1 MAAVAAVYRRSL
13 LSRLLCFSTRP
24 SSCGDLLPSTRS
36 FAVSPSPQNPAAV
49 SQLMRSGFGE
59 SSHIWRRFS
68 SATTVQELL
77 GEVAREKQR
86 ERAEKKI
93 AGVEVGNDDDEE
105 DEDYMGVEKL
115 IEKLEKQN
123 AKERGD
129 VNMYEE
135 PTDSDSDEDDE
146 ALTAEKMEDE
156 FKRKF
161 DKHEELLQSFVD
173 AGNWFLVSNLISFFL
188 TFASNF
194 GKCW

>member
-1 MAAVAAVYRRSL
+1 M
-13 LSRLLCFSTRP
+13 
-24 SSCGDLLPSTRS
+24 
-36 FAVSPSPQNPAAV
+36 
-49 SQLMRSGFGE
+49 
-59 SSHIWRRFS
+59 
-68 SATTVQELL
+68 QELL

-93 AGVEVGNDDDEE
+93 AGVEVGNDDEE

-123 AKERGD
+123 AKERGN
-129 VNMYEE
+129 VSMYEE

-173 AGNWFLVSNLISFFL
+173 AGNWFLVSNLISFF
-188 TFASNF
+188 SNF
-194 GKCW
+194 CFNFW

>member
-1 MAAVAAVYRRSL
+1 M
-13 LSRLLCFSTRP
+13 
-24 SSCGDLLPSTRS
+24 
-36 FAVSPSPQNPAAV
+36 
-49 SQLMRSGFGE
+49 
-59 SSHIWRRFS
+59 
-68 SATTVQELL
+68 
-77 GEVAREKQR
+77 AREKQR

-146 ALTAEKMEDE
+146 ALMAEKMEDE

-188 TFASNF
+188 TFASIF

>member
-1 MAAVAAVYRRSL
+1 M
-13 LSRLLCFSTRP
+13 
-24 SSCGDLLPSTRS
+24 
-36 FAVSPSPQNPAAV
+36 
-49 SQLMRSGFGE
+49 
-59 SSHIWRRFS
+59 
-68 SATTVQELL
+68 QELL

-173 AGNWFLVSNLISFFL
+173 AGNWFLVSNLISFF
-188 TFASNF
+188 SNF
-194 GKCW
+194 CFNFWYMLVIDALFCVHQCLGV

>member
-1 MAAVAAVYRRSL
+1 M
-13 LSRLLCFSTRP
+13 
-24 SSCGDLLPSTRS
+24 
-36 FAVSPSPQNPAAV
+36 
-49 SQLMRSGFGE
+49 
-59 SSHIWRRFS
+59 
-68 SATTVQELL
+68 QELL

-146 ALTAEKMEDE
+146 ALMAEKMEDE

-188 TFASNF
+188 TFASIF

>member
-1 MAAVAAVYRRSL
+1 M
-13 LSRLLCFSTRP
+13 
-24 SSCGDLLPSTRS
+24 
-36 FAVSPSPQNPAAV
+36 
-49 SQLMRSGFGE
+49 
-59 SSHIWRRFS
+59 
-68 SATTVQELL
+68 QELL

-146 ALTAEKMEDE
+146 ALMAEKMEDE

-194 GKCW
+194 GKCWQ